1 MITVGLSKA
10 KQSENPEVINTLVS
24 VCVYTFTHSYDDFSA
39 PIMCQA
45 SYAIWYQTRAY
56 PYAAYIVR
64 ETTKEL

>member
-45 SYAIWYQTRAY
+45 SYAI
-56 PYAAYIVR
+56 
-64 ETTKEL
+64 